1 MKRSGV
7 HGKSLPQVSASR
19 RDASVVDAMS
29 CTIESSLR
37 DSIIIYHCQSGH
49 SASLHNRLLSARPD
63 GLREETSTET
73 LPILSARMYG
83 RAFGAYKEESQEV
96 GLHIIHRKAMSV
108 QLDTFFSP
116 PCRDAP
122 LVRIR
127 RMPQEVGLHIIH
139 RKAMSVQIDTFV
151 SSPIY
156 GAFGTYKEAMGQE
169 RKNSPARSRRRAVR
183 IDSKVGCSLSEI
195 ILKT

>member
-108 QLDTFFSP
+108 Q
-116 PCRDAP
+116 
-122 LVRIR
+122 
-127 RMPQEVGLHIIH
+127 
-139 RKAMSVQIDTFV
+139 IDTFV